1 MFIHISRIGMSIIR
15 VLFEKKKTRQ
25 ETHQNMTL
33 DCDEKFNWQSE
44 KKLKIYSCCI
54 KLNHAKQIIETEK
67 TKKRVEERH
76 SRTYNKYN
84 ISQKRIR

>member
-33 DCDEKFNWQSE
+33 DCDEKFSWQSE
-44 KKLKIYSCCI
+44 KKW
-54 KLNHAKQIIETEK
+54 
-67 TKKRVEERH
+67 
-76 SRTYNKYN
+76 KYTVAV
-84 ISQKRIR
+84 